1 MNGNAS
7 RTWAEIRLGQVRRNY
22 QAIHDA
28 VGSAVTLAPVVK
40 ANAYGHGAEA
50 IARTLEEAGAGWF
63 AVSCAAEGAALRE
76 AGVRSRILVMGG
88 LLPFEREAVWNCALT
103 PVVHSLAELA
113 AWDSAGREL
122 AVHLKIDTGMSR
134 LGVTAEPA
142 ETVAAVRSLRHVR
155 LEGLMS
161 HFASAED
168 FSTPQTAEQTGRFAA
183 VQAALHEAGVHPRFE
198 HFCSTSG
205 IAYRRQAAE
214 LSLVRP
220 GLATYGY
227 LPAPLEGPAP
237 RFTVSPV
244 LHWFARLLNTRTISP
259 GTTVGYRARF
269 TAPVAMR
276 IGTVAAGY
284 ADGVPHRLST
294 RGSFVHEGR
303 MLPIL
308 GAVSMD
314 LTTVDLSAAPDLQA
328 GDAVTVMGPGMDA
341 RQIAEI
347 AGEISY
353 SVLCG
358 IGNRVDR
365 VYRDD

>member
-7 RTWAEIRLGQVRRNY
+7 RTWAEISLGQVRRNY
-22 QAIHDA
+22 QAIRDA

-40 ANAYGHGAEA
+40 ANAYGHGAVPVA
-50 IARTLEEAGAGWF
+50 QTLEQAGAAWL
-63 AVSCAAEGAALRE
+63 AVSCAREGVALRE
-76 AGVRSRILVMGG
+76 AGLRSRILVMGG
-88 LLPFEREAVWNCALT
+88 LLPFESEAVWNFALT

-113 AWDSAGREL
+113 AWDRDGRQL
-122 AVHLKIDTGMSR
+122 TVHLKIDTGMSR
-134 LGVTAEPA
+134 LGVTGEPG
-142 ETVAAVRSLRHVR
+142 EIVAAVRSLRHVR

-168 FSTPQTAEQTGRFAA
+168 FSTAQTAEQAGRFQA
-183 VQAALHEAGVHPRFE
+183 VQAALHEAGVHPTFE

-205 IAYRRQAAE
+205 IAYHRQAAE

-227 LPAPLEGPAP
+227 LPTAVEGPAS

-244 LHWFARLLNTRTISP
+244 LHWFARLLNTRTIAP

-294 RGSFVHEGR
+294 RGSFVHDGR

-328 GDAVTVMGPGMDA
+328 GDPVTVLGPGMDA
-341 RQIAEI
+341 QQIAEL

-365 VYRDD
+365 IYLDN